1 MKCAAS
7 PKCQNAAQPGRNR
20 GLCHKHYD
28 LDPQR
33 GYVDPAAAR
42 ERIALLRQRGVTLA
56 MLETHGLSRYGV
68 RNVQTA
74 ERIRR
79 ITAMKVMSVPVPADL
94 IPTCADVDATGT
106 ARRIQALVAMGW
118 PQSLIAAELGTA
130 QTAVAAMALRKKV
143 TAERA
148 IAVRE
153 LFGRWAMSPGP
164 SQVSRTRAR
173 SKGWVTILGWNDIDD
188 PDEKPNLGAEEKV
201 SFPDKYQEL
210 RYHVGLPNDQIAD
223 EMGIELESLERQLQ
237 RYGLFK
243 GRAA

>member
-1 MKCAAS
+1 MTCS
-7 PKCQNAAQPGRNR
+7 RPNCPNAAQPGRNR

-33 GYVDPAAAR
+33 GYVDPTAAR
-42 ERIALLRQRGVTLA
+42 ERLALLRSRGVTIA
-56 MLETHGLSRYGV
+56 MLGKHGLSKFGV
-68 RNVQTA
+68 RGIETA
-74 ERIRR
+74 DRIRR
-79 ITAMKVMSVPVPADL
+79 ITEIKVMSVPVPAEL
-94 IPTCADVDATGT
+94 VPTCADVDATGT

-130 QTAVAAMALRKKV
+130 QNAVSAMALRQKV

-153 LFGRWAMSPGP
+153 LFGRWAMTPGP
-164 SQVSRTRAR
+164 SNVSRTRAR

-188 PDEKPNLGAEEKV
+188 PDETPNLRTDEKV
-201 SFPDKYQEL
+201 SFPDKYHEL
-210 RYHVGLPNDQIAD
+210 RHHVGLPNEQIA
-223 EMGIELESLERQLQ
+223 EVMGIELKSLERQLH
-237 RYGLFK
+237 RYDMSD